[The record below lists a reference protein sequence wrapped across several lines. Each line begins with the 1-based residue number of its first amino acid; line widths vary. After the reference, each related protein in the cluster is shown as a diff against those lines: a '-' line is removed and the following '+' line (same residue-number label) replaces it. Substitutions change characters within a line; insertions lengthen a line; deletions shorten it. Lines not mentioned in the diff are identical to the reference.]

1 MQGKHRLDVC
11 EQTQTVSVHLEDNL
25 TSHAVRILALAMV
38 CAIPLVG
45 QDTAYVPGAAAAWNG
60 DWQQI
65 PGPKCL
71 EMRGA
76 WEGGSTTCSPQE
88 HELWLADV
96 THWRDERRIRIGYNP
111 ERYEMPELKWTQS
124 SFIQPQ
130 MMVQDRFFYDPVSG
144 KYTVD
149 RYLED
154 LQRRYGGIDAVLIWP
169 TYPNMGID
177 NRNQHD
183 MIRCMPGGVA
193 GVREMIAEFH
203 KHGVRVLFPMMMWD
217 QGTRKP
223 DKGWPEAIADLM
235 KEIGA
240 DGINGDTQDGVPR
253 AFSEAADRA
262 GHPLAFQ
269 PEGGPQDEAVS
280 YDVLTW
286 GQYNFPAIPRVDRY
300 KWLEPRHMV
309 NISDRWSRSKTDDLQ
324 FAFFNGIGWESWEN
338 VWGIWNGITPHDA
351 EATRR
356 VATIERSIA
365 PFLISQEWEPF
376 FPMLHF
382 GVFASRWPLSGDT
395 VWTIVNRN
403 EYDLVGP
410 QIEVP
415 LQAGVHYYDLYH
427 GVEVIPERRGDKA
440 VLSFNLNAKDYG
452 AVLAATQPLSDAM
465 KTLMARMKSLTA
477 TALAG
482 LADKWTFL
490 PQQIVEIE
498 NTKPAPG
505 APSGM
510 IKIPEGNFQFQVRG
524 IEIEGFNDMGVDV
537 QYPWEDSPRR
547 YHDHTLHVKSFW
559 IDKFPVTNQEFKK
572 FLDTTHYHPQDDLN
586 FLHDWKNG
594 RYPDGWAN
602 KPVTWVSLEDARA
615 YASWAGKRLPY
626 EWEWQYAAEGT
637 DGRLY
642 PWGNEWDASAVP
654 VPDKSRTMRGPDP
667 VDAHPKGAS
676 PFGVMDLVG
685 NVWQWTEEFTDEHTR
700 AGILRGGSYYEPQGS
715 IWYFP
720 QAYKLNEHGKLL
732 MMAPSMDR
740 SGALGF
746 RLVQDGE

>member
-1 MQGKHRLDVC
+1 LV
-11 EQTQTVSVHLEDNL
+11 
-25 TSHAVRILALAMV
+25 SHALRILALAIM
-38 CAIPLVG
+38 CAIPLFG
-45 QDTAYVPGAAAAWNG
+45 QETAYVPGAFTPWDG

-71 EMRGA
+71 EVRA
-76 WEGGSTTCSPQE
+76 VWEGGTTDCSAQD
-88 HELWLADV
+88 HEQWLADV

-111 ERYEMPELKWTQS
+111 ARYEMQELKWTQS
-124 SFIQPQ
+124 SFIQTQ
-130 MMVQDRFFYDPVSG
+130 MMVQDRFFYDPVAG

-149 RYLED
+149 RYLDD
-154 LQRRYGGIDAVLIWP
+154 LQQRYGGIDAVLIWP

-183 MIRCMPGGVA
+183 MIRSMPGGVA
-193 GVREMIAEFH
+193 GVRQMIAEFH
-203 KHGVRVLFPMMMWD
+203 KRGVRVLFPMMMWD
-217 QGTRKP
+217 QGTHKP
-223 DKGWPEAIADLM
+223 DKSWPEAIADIM

-253 AFSEAADRA
+253 AFSEAADHA

-269 PEGGPQDEAVS
+269 PEGGPHDEAVS
-280 YDVLTW
+280 DDVLTW
-286 GQYNFPAIPRVDRY
+286 GQYKFPLVPRVDRY

-309 NISDRWSRSKTDDLQ
+309 NISDRWNRAKTDDLQ

-338 VWGIWNGITPHDA
+338 IWGTWNGITPHDA

-403 EYDLVGP
+403 DYDIGGP

-427 GVEVIPERRGDKA
+427 GVEVTPERRGDKA
-440 VLSFNLNAKDYG
+440 VLSFNLDAKDYG
-452 AVLAATQPLSDAM
+452 AVLATAQPLSDAM

-477 TALAG
+477 APLAS

-490 PQQIVEIE
+490 PQKMVEIE
-498 NTKPAPG
+498 STKPAPG
-505 APSGM
+505 APLGM
-510 IKIPEGNFQFQVRG
+510 IKIPEGTFQFQVRG
-524 IEIEGFNDMGVDV
+524 IEVEGLNDVGVDV

-572 FLDTTHYHPQDDLN
+572 FLDATHYHPQDDLN
-586 FLHDWKNG
+586 FLRDWKG
-594 RYPDGWAN
+594 GMYPDAWAN

-626 EWEWQYAAEGT
+626 EWEWQYAAQGT

-642 PWGNEWDASAVP
+642 PWGNARDASAVP
-654 VPDKSRTMRGPDP
+654 LPDKSRTMRGPDP

-700 AGILRGGSYYEPQGS
+700 AGILRGGSYYQPQQS

-746 RLVQDGE
+746 RLVQDAE